1 MPNVYLLRFA
11 HQRESHDRPLLVDAP
26 MSRCSRSSLDL
37 RMTRRYTCLAC
48 TKMRIVRSS
57 SASACI
63 LFAFFVDYFSVPP
76 VRIAKFP
83 IAVVLR
89 SILCM
94 ALWSPAVSSCRSQ
107 ALLHGLAVERLYA
120 QYRSVRHVPTTMT
133 TAKTTL
139 LTLRL
144 RISLITM
151 RWLSRSAL
159 FTECLFD

>member
-1 MPNVYLLRFA
+1 
-11 HQRESHDRPLLVDAP
+11 
-26 MSRCSRSSLDL
+26 
-37 RMTRRYTCLAC
+37 
-48 TKMRIVRSS
+48 MRIVRSS

-107 ALLHGLAVERLYA
+107 ALLHGLAVQKRKTRADDDDNGEDGEDISNALNTSITDLVDHNA
-120 QYRSVRHVPTTMT
+120 L
-133 TAKTTL
+133 AK
-139 LTLRL
+139 
-144 RISLITM
+144 
-151 RWLSRSAL
+151 
-159 FTECLFD
+159 